1 MWIIG
6 PVYAMKTIVQTASP
20 GARAAAAFAAALALV
35 ASAAPAA
42 TETVTFITGTI
53 ESFQASGYTD
63 ANGQWT
69 LSPGAAV
76 PAVSE
81 SNGVR
86 RLAFS
91 LKANESLKYVPGV
104 DCPADGTAEVV
115 VSNAL
120 LHVAA
125 ALPATADPDH
135 QASITAAKPAGEQT
149 GAYYGWAGAMTNGA
163 PVWFRLAGATPPG
176 NGTEVTAALSFDYT
190 KDPATVTFK
199 IDDATLCSA
208 TNAEQTAFALATT
221 YRKVRYL
228 AFTGQGSIGAMSGT
242 VVVFDTTP
250 PAIEPGDGLVAGDP
264 PAVEVTA
271 DGFVVRFRTK
281 KAGVT
286 YKLLSSDSLSRE
298 AAWTPVAGEKATA
311 TSAASAATDD
321 GQVIALEAPIP
332 DGQSVQ
338 FYRIRAEW

>member
-1 MWIIG
+1 
-6 PVYAMKTIVQTASP
+6 MKP
-20 GARAAAAFAAALALV
+20 PFLLAAIAALALP
-35 ASAAPAA
+35 ASASQ
-42 TETVTFITGTI
+42 TITFITGTI
-53 ESFQASGYTD
+53 DSFQAAGYTD
-63 ANGQWT
+63 ANGEWT
-69 LSPGAAV
+69 WTAGASA

-104 DCPADGTAEVV
+104 ECPTDGTAEVV

-135 QASITAAKPAGEQT
+135 QAAITAAKPAGEAT

-163 PVWFRLAGATPPG
+163 PVWFRLAGADPRG
-176 NGTEVTAALSFDYT
+176 DGTEVTAALSFDYT
-190 KDPATVTFK
+190 KDPATVTFR

-208 TNAEQTAFALATT
+208 TNAEQTAFELATT
-221 YRKVRYL
+221 YRRVRYL

-250 PAIEPGDGLVAGDP
+250 PAIEPGEGLVAGDP

-311 TSAASAATDD
+311 TSADSAATDD
-321 GQVIALEAPIP
+321 GQVIALSAPIP

-338 FYRIRAEW
+338 FYRIQATW

>member
-1 MWIIG
+1 
-6 PVYAMKTIVQTASP
+6 MKP
-20 GARAAAAFAAALALV
+20 PFLLAAIAALALP
-35 ASAAPAA
+35 ASASQ
-42 TETVTFITGTI
+42 TVTFITGTI
-53 ESFQASGYTD
+53 DSFQTAGYTD
-63 ANGQWT
+63 ANGEWT
-69 LSPGAAV
+69 WTAGASA

-104 DCPADGTAEVV
+104 ECPTDGTAEVV

-135 QASITAAKPAGEQT
+135 QAAITAAKPAGEAT

-163 PVWFRLAGATPPG
+163 PVWFRLAGADPRG
-176 NGTEVTAALSFDYT
+176 DGTEVTAALSFDYT
-190 KDPATVTFK
+190 RDPATVAFR

-208 TNAEQTAFALATT
+208 TNAEQTAFPLATT

-228 AFTGQGSIGAMSGT
+228 SFTGQGSIGALAGT

-250 PAIEPGDGLVAGDP
+250 PAVEPGEGLDPDAGDP
-264 PAVEVTA
+264 PAIETTA
-271 DGFVVRFRTK
+271 EGFVVRFRTRK
-281 KAGVT
+281 SGVRYT
-286 YKLLSSDSLSRE
+286 LLSSGVLTRDD
-298 AAWTPVAGEKATA
+298 AAWKPVEGEKAA
-311 TSAASAATDD
+311 AVSTSAAETEG
-321 GQVIALEAPIP
+321 GQVFELSAPIP
-332 DGQSVQ
+332 DGQSGQ

>member
-1 MWIIG
+1 
-6 PVYAMKTIVQTASP
+6 MKTP
-20 GARAAAAFAAALALV
+20 FLLAAIAALALP
-35 ASAAPAA
+35 ASASQ
-42 TETVTFITGTI
+42 TVTFITGTI
-53 ESFQASGYTD
+53 DSFQTAGYTD
-63 ANGQWT
+63 ANGKWT
-69 LSPGAAV
+69 WTAGASA

-104 DCPADGTAEVV
+104 ECPTDGTAEVV

-135 QASITAAKPAGEQT
+135 QAAITAAKPAGEAT

-163 PVWFRLAGATPPG
+163 PVWFRLAGAEPRG
-176 NGTEVTAALSFDYT
+176 DGTEVTAVLSFDYT
-190 KDPATVTFK
+190 KVPATVAFK
-199 IDDATLCSA
+199 VDDTPLYNA
-208 TNAEQTAFALATT
+208 TNAAETVFALETT
-221 YRKVRYL
+221 YRQVRYL
-228 AFTGQGSIGAMSGT
+228 SFTGQGSIGALAGT

-250 PAIEPGDGLVAGDP
+250 PAVEPGEGLDPDAGDP
-264 PAVEVTA
+264 PAIETTEE
-271 DGFVVRFRTK
+271 GFVVRFRTR
-281 KAGVT
+281 KAGVRYT
-286 YKLLSSDSLSRE
+286 LLSSGVLTRDD
-298 AAWTPVAGEKATA
+298 AAWKPVDGEKAA
-311 TSAASAATDD
+311 AVSTSAAETEE
-321 GQVIALEAPIP
+321 GQVVELSAPIP

>member
-6 PVYAMKTIVQTASP
+6 PVYAMKTTAILSFA
-20 GARAAAAFAAALALV
+20 GFRLAAPFAAALALV

-53 ESFQASGYTD
+53 ESFQASGYAD
-63 ANGQWT
+63 ANGNWT
-69 LSPGAAV
+69 WTEGASA

-104 DCPADGTAEVV
+104 ECPTDGTAEVV

-125 ALPATADPDH
+125 ALPASANPDH
-135 QASITAAKPAGEQT
+135 QASITAAKPAGEET

-163 PVWFRLAGATPPG
+163 PVWFRLAGAEPRG
-176 NGTEVTAALSFDYT
+176 DGTEVTAALSFDYT
-190 KDPATVTFK
+190 KDPATVTFR

-208 TNAEQTAFALATT
+208 TNAEQTAFALATA
-221 YRKVRYL
+221 YRRVRYL

-250 PAIEPGDGLVAGDP
+250 PAIEPGEGLLESDP
-264 PAVEVTA
+264 PAVEMTA
-271 DGFVVRFRTK
+271 EGFVVRFRTK
-281 KAGVT
+281 KSGVT
-286 YKLLSSDSLSRE
+286 YTLVSSDVLTRE
-298 AAWTPVAGEKATA
+298 DAAWKPVDKAEAVSKAAAETGDGERIEL
-311 TSAASAATDD
+311 SAPVPDD
-321 GQVIALEAPIP
+321 QP
-332 DGQSVQ
+332 VQ
-338 FYRIRAEW
+338 FYRIRANW

>member
-1 MWIIG
+1 
-6 PVYAMKTIVQTASP
+6 MKP
-20 GARAAAAFAAALALV
+20 PFLLAAIAALALP
-35 ASAAPAA
+35 ASANQSI
-42 TETVTFITGTI
+42 TFITGTI
-53 ESFQASGYTD
+53 DSFQTAGYTD
-63 ANGQWT
+63 ANGKWT
-69 LSPGAAV
+69 WTAGASA

-104 DCPADGTAEVV
+104 ECPTDGTAEVV

-135 QASITAAKPAGEQT
+135 QAAITAAKPAGEET

-163 PVWFRLAGATPPG
+163 PVWFRLAGAEPRG
-176 NGTEVTAALSFDYT
+176 DGTEVTAALSFDYT

-208 TNAEQTAFALATT
+208 TNAEQTAFALATA

-250 PAIEPGDGLVAGDP
+250 PAIEPGEGLVAGDP